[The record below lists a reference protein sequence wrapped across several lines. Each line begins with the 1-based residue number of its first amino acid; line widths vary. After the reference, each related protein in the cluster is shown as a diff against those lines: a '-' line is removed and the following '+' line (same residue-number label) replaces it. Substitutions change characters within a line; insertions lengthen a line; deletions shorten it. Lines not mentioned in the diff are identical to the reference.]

1 MIEHIYRFPIEG
13 EPISCVQIKSGHI
26 NRTYLIE
33 TNKGVKYIL
42 QWVNP
47 YVFPNIDAIMD
58 NMTALREHIL
68 KKPVAELPMISYIDT
83 LEGKSYHLDED
94 GGCWRI
100 YKFVDDSICLQYS
113 QSPEDFYESARA
125 FGSFLNAF
133 SDFPAE
139 KLQESIVNFHN
150 TPDRYRLLRE
160 AIEEDCCGRACEVQR
175 ELSFIFAREERGC
188 MLHKMRIS
196 GELPTRVTHNDTK
209 ISNVL
214 LNKDSRK
221 AICVIDLDTVM
232 PGLSAYDFGDAIR
245 YGASTAE
252 EDEEDQSKVEIDA
265 ERFRIFVRGYM
276 EACPSLTDLEIKMLP
291 QGAYVLSLEI
301 GIRFLTDYL
310 MGDKYFAIHRPKQN
324 LDRSRTQLK
333 LVYDIEQKW
342 ELLQQICREEAAS
355 LGRDI

>member
-1 MIEHIYRFPIEG
+1 MIEHIYRFPTEG
-13 EPISCVQIKSGHI
+13 EPVSCVQIKSGHI

-33 TNKGVKYIL
+33 TDKGVKYIL

-47 YVFPNIDAIMD
+47 YVFPNINAIMD

-68 KKPVAELPMISYIDT
+68 KKPAGELPMISYIDT

-113 QSPEDFYESARA
+113 QSLDDFYESARA

-150 TPDRYRLLRE
+150 TPDRYRQLRQ
-160 AIEEDCCGRACEVQR
+160 AIGEDACGRAAEVQK
-175 ELSFIFAREERGC
+175 ELDFIFSREEQGC
-188 MLHKMRIS
+188 MLHKMRLS

-214 LNKDSRK
+214 LNKDSHK

-252 EDEEDQSKVEIDA
+252 EDEEDQSNVQIDT
-265 ERFRIFVRGYM
+265 ERFRTFVRGYI
-276 EACPSLTDLEIKMLP
+276 EACPCLTCSEIDMLTR
-291 QGAYVLSLEI
+291 GAYVMSLEVA
-301 GIRFLTDYL
+301 IRFLTDYL
-310 MGDKYFAIHRPKQN
+310 KGDKYFAISRPRQN
-324 LDRSRTQLK
+324 LDRCRTQLK

-342 ELLQQICREEAAS
+342 ELLQQICMEEAAGPTGS
-355 LGRDI
+355 I

>member
-1 MIEHIYRFPIEG
+1 MIEHIYRFPTEG
-13 EPISCVQIKSGHI
+13 EPVSCVQIKSGHI

-33 TNKGVKYIL
+33 TDKGVKYIL

-68 KKPVAELPMISYIDT
+68 KRPSAELPMISYIDT
-83 LEGKSYHLDED
+83 LDGKSYHMDAD

-100 YKFVDDSICLQYS
+100 YKFVDDSVCLQYS
-113 QSPEDFYESARA
+113 QSPDDFYESARA

-133 SDFPAE
+133 CDFPAE
-139 KLQESIVNFHN
+139 KLQESIPNFHD
-150 TPDRYRLLRE
+150 TPDRYRLLRQ
-160 AIEEDCCGRACEVQR
+160 AIDEDACGRVCEVQK
-175 ELSFIFAREERGC
+175 ELDFIFSREERGC
-188 MLHKMRIS
+188 MLHKMRMDAQ
-196 GELPTRVTHNDTK
+196 LPTRVTHNDTK

-214 LNKDSRK
+214 LHKDSRK

-252 EDEEDQSKVEIDA
+252 EDEVDQSHVEIDA
-265 ERFRIFVRGYM
+265 ERFRTFTRGYM
-276 EACPSLTDLEIKMLP
+276 EACPSLTDLELKMLP
-291 QGAYVLSLEI
+291 QGAFVLSLEI

-310 MGDKYFAIHRPKQN
+310 KGDKYFAISRPQQN
-324 LDRSRTQLK
+324 LDRCRTQLK
-333 LVYDIEQKW
+333 LAYDIEQKR
-342 ELLQQICREEAAS
+342 ELLQQICGEEAAR
-355 LGRDI
+355 LGRRI